1 MLESMW
7 MSVLSL
13 FDVCCIILQSNFG
26 AYGLTL
32 KPLQA
37 NSSSSRGGQ
46 ESQFHSLFF
55 MQAAVIASIIY
66 LYYNCLL
73 YVQVFVHEAIHHT
86 ELNIY
91 FNNQHLLINISHNI
105 NTELQSSNT

>member
-26 AYGLTL
+26 AYGLIL

-37 NSSSSRGGQ
+37 NSSLSRGGKKVSFTAYSSCRLQ
-46 ESQFHSLFF
+46 
-55 MQAAVIASIIY
+55 
-66 LYYNCLL
+66 LL
-73 YVQVFVHEAIHHT
+73 QV
-86 ELNIY
+86 
-91 FNNQHLLINISHNI
+91 
-105 NTELQSSNT
+105 